1 MWTPSLDGRNPT
13 RYLAIVEAV
22 ADGIAAGA
30 LRPGERLPTHRE
42 LAWQLRVNVSTVTQ
56 AYREAAR
63 RHLVSGEVGRG
74 TYVLSGSR
82 EAALFALK
90 EPGSARDGG
99 GVVGMIDLSTNV
111 PAVDPNNKDLE
122 ETLASMAREGAL
134 GGAALGYHQPML
146 LQRARLAGVSW
157 LARRG
162 LHLRPA
168 DVVPCAGGQA
178 SLVAVLLALCAPG
191 DGVLVEELTFP
202 GMKAAARQL
211 RLPLHGVEMDEEGV
225 LPDALDRAARAT
237 GVKVVVIVP
246 TLQNPTGAVMG
257 ETRRQHVAEIA
268 RRHGLWMVEDDVY
281 GALTD
286 VPPLAALLPGRSI
299 MVTSLSKTVAAGLR
313 FGLIA
318 GDCAPVRTLA
328 AEAHATAWPLAPLM
342 TEVACRWIEDGTAVR
357 RVGWQR
363 GEVAIRCQQARKS
376 LAGLGFRFEVPS
388 PHVWM
393 PLASAQADEAAAA
406 CRAAGVEVVASGLF
420 AVTREA
426 PGGVRVSLTA
436 GRDQT
441 ELAHALNRLQA
452 VEIVGTPSLS
462 LKD

>member
-1 MWTPSLDGRNPT
+1 MWVPNLDGRNQT
-13 RYLAIVEAV
+13 RYLAIVEAL
-22 ADGIAAGA
+22 ADSIAAGE
-30 LRPGERLPTHRE
+30 LRPGERLPTHRK

-90 EPGSARDGG
+90 SPGMARDCGG
-99 GVVGMIDLSTNV
+99 ATQAIDLSTNV
-111 PAVDPNNKDLE
+111 PALDPDNKDLE
-122 ETLASMAREGAL
+122 DTLAGMAREGAL
-134 GGAALGYHQPML
+134 GSAALGYHQPVL

-168 DVVPCAGGQA
+168 DVVPCAGAQA
-178 SLVAVLLALCAPG
+178 ALLAVLLALCAPG

-211 RLPLHGVEMDEEGV
+211 RLPLHGVGLDEEGM

-237 GVKVVVIVP
+237 GAKVAVIVP

-257 ETRRQHVAEIA
+257 EARRQQVAEVA

-281 GALTD
+281 GGLTD
-286 VPPLAALLPGRSI
+286 QPPLAALLPGRG
-299 MVTSLSKTVAAGLR
+299 MVVTSLSKTVAAGLR

-318 GDCAPVRTLA
+318 GDCEPIRSLA
-328 AEAHATAWPLAPLM
+328 AEVHATAWPLAPLM
-342 TEVACRWIEDGTAVR
+342 ADVACRWIEDGTAFR
-357 RVGWQR
+357 RLDWQR
-363 GEVAIRCQQARKS
+363 DEVAARYHQTRHA
-376 LAGLGFRFEVPS
+376 LAGAGFRFGVPG

-393 PLASAQADEAAAA
+393 PLASAQADEAAAR
-406 CRAAGVEVVASGLF
+406 CRAGGVEVVASELF

-436 GRDQT
+436 ARDQS
-441 ELAHALNRLQA
+441 ELAQALSRLQA
-452 VEIVGTPSLS
+452 AKVAV
-462 LKD
+462 